1 MVRDQKAGAL
11 EVGSSVTLSGTVERI
26 SLNGEYAVQ
35 IIGDPSGT
43 KRFPVSALHLTQ
55 HPEELREILRRPIED
70 DALFKLLK
78 AGEATAEDQDYAAEW
93 LRTLRA
99 QLVEAIRRFSPAS
112 TTRP

>member
-55 HPEELREILRRPIED
+55 HPEELREIVRRPIEED
-70 DALFKLLK
+70 SLFKLLK
-78 AGEATAEDQDYAAEW
+78 AGKATPEDQDYAAEW
-93 LRTLRA
+93 LRRIRS
-99 QLVEAIRRFSPAS
+99 QLIEVMTARMK
-112 TTRP
+112 